1 LGSSASQAI
10 VNGNDF
16 LEITTFEFTLAKCS
30 FYPYQHFVNRR
41 SRIYQDPKAPLGYAG
56 FKSKC
61 IVKNERSCAMSTKKL
76 LALFPT
82 LLLTIILTGC
92 AAEES
97 IEIIPV
103 TVVPPVSYAPTQP
116 PVTLPTVMPTAAPFA
131 TATPYHE
138 VAQQQEPE
146 VRAGEVD
153 DNDKWG
159 EYLEYRR
166 DYRGPFVHDVD
177 ITERYI
183 ITALDQENQPI
194 LDASVT
200 IWDGQYKLW
209 EARTFASGQTL
220 FFPRALSS
228 AQSQTYVVSVNKDGF
243 AYTFEMT
250 RGQIESWVV
259 KLDQYTSQRN
269 RVNLD
274 ILFLLDSTGSMDDE
288 ISALQSSMLSI
299 ADQIDHLRP
308 RPDLR
313 FGLVTYR
320 DRGDA
325 YVIAKVD
332 FTDRVRAFSDQLSQ
346 VRASGG
352 GDYAESLNEAL
363 HTSIYEMD
371 WREEDTIRL
380 IFLVADAPPH
390 LDYGQDFDYAQ
401 DMAVALANGIKIF
414 PIAASGTDDQAEYI
428 FRQMAQFTQARFIF
442 LTYEGPSSSGGE
454 PGDVSTMNV
463 SRYGVQDLD
472 DLVVRLVKDELSHQ
486 QGQ

>member
-1 LGSSASQAI
+1 M
-10 VNGNDF
+10 
-16 LEITTFEFTLAKCS
+16 T
-30 FYPYQHFVNRR
+30 NR
-41 SRIYQDPKAPLGYAG
+41 K
-56 FKSKC
+56 
-61 IVKNERSCAMSTKKL
+61 V
-76 LALFPT
+76 LALVPA

-92 AAEES
+92 AAEKP

-103 TVVPPVSYAPTQP
+103 TVVPPVNYPPTQP
-116 PVTLPTVMPTAAPFA
+116 PVTLPTAMPSAVPFA
-131 TATPYHE
+131 TPTPYGE
-138 VAQQQEPE
+138 VAQQQKPE

-153 DNDKWG
+153 DNEKWR

-166 DYRGPFVHDVD
+166 DYHGPFVHDVD

-183 ITALDQENQPI
+183 ITALDRENQPI

-220 FFPRALSS
+220 FFPRSLSS
-228 AQSQTYVVSVNKDGF
+228 MQSQNYVVSVNKDGF
-243 AYTFEMT
+243 AYTFEMS
-250 RGQIESWVV
+250 RGQQENWVI
-259 KLDQYTSQRN
+259 KLDPYTSQRS

-274 ILFLLDSTGSMDDE
+274 ILFLLDSTGSMNDE

-308 RPDLR
+308 SPDLR

-320 DRGDA
+320 DRGDE
-325 YVIAKVD
+325 YVVAKVD
-332 FTDRVRAFSDQLSQ
+332 FTDHVSAFSDQLSQ

-352 GDYAESLNEAL
+352 GDYPESLNEAL
-363 HTSIYEMD
+363 HASIYEMD

-401 DMAVALANGIKIF
+401 EMAVALANGIKIF

-442 LTYEGPSSSGGE
+442 LTYEGPGSGGE
-454 PGDVSTMNV
+454 PGDVGTMNV
-463 SRYGVQDLD
+463 GSYGVQDLD
-472 DLVVRLVKDELSHQ
+472 DLVIRLVEDELSHQ
-486 QGQ
+486 QSQ

>member
-1 LGSSASQAI
+1 
-10 VNGNDF
+10 
-16 LEITTFEFTLAKCS
+16 
-30 FYPYQHFVNRR
+30 
-41 SRIYQDPKAPLGYAG
+41 
-56 FKSKC
+56 
-61 IVKNERSCAMSTKKL
+61 MSHKKV
-76 LALFPT
+76 LALFPA
-82 LLLTIILTGC
+82 LLLTLILTGC
-92 AAEES
+92 AAEKPM
-97 IEIIPV
+97 EIIPV
-103 TVVPPVSYAPTQP
+103 TVVPPVNYPPTQP
-116 PVTLPTVMPTAAPFA
+116 PVTLPTAMPTAAPFA
-131 TATPYHE
+131 TPTPYRE
-138 VAQQQEPE
+138 VSQQQQPE

-153 DNDKWG
+153 DNENWA

-183 ITALDQENQPI
+183 ITALDAENHPI
-194 LDASVT
+194 LDATVT
-200 IWDGQYKLW
+200 IWDGQYKVW
-209 EARTFASGQTL
+209 EARTFATGQTV
-220 FFPRALSS
+220 FFPRSVGLT
-228 AQSQTYVVSVNKDGF
+228 QSQSFIVSVNKDGV
-243 AYTFEMT
+243 AHTFELP
-250 RGQIESWVV
+250 RGQQESWVV
-259 KLDQYTSQRN
+259 KLDQYSSQRS

-274 ILFLLDSTGSMDDE
+274 VLFLLDSTGSMSDE
-288 ISALQSSMLSI
+288 ISALQSSILSI
-299 ADQIDHLRP
+299 ADQIDHLRS

-325 YVIAKVD
+325 YVVAKVD
-332 FTDRVRAFSDQLSQ
+332 FTDHVRAFSDQLSQ
-346 VRASGG
+346 IRASGG
-352 GDYAESLNEAL
+352 GDYPESLNEAL
-363 HTSIYEMD
+363 YTSIYDMD

-401 DMAVALANGIKIF
+401 EMAVALANGIKIF

-463 SRYGVQDLD
+463 SSYGVQDLD

-486 QGQ
+486 EGQ

>member
-1 LGSSASQAI
+1 M
-10 VNGNDF
+10 
-16 LEITTFEFTLAKCS
+16 T
-30 FYPYQHFVNRR
+30 NR
-41 SRIYQDPKAPLGYAG
+41 K
-56 FKSKC
+56 
-61 IVKNERSCAMSTKKL
+61 V
-76 LALFPT
+76 LALVPA

-92 AAEES
+92 AAEKP

-103 TVVPPVSYAPTQP
+103 TVVPPVNYPPTQP
-116 PVTLPTVMPTAAPFA
+116 PVTLPTAMPSAVPFA
-131 TATPYHE
+131 TPTPYGE
-138 VAQQQEPE
+138 VAQQQKPE

-153 DNDKWG
+153 DNEKWR

-166 DYRGPFVHDVD
+166 DYHGPFVHDVD

-183 ITALDQENQPI
+183 ITALDRENQPI

-220 FFPRALSS
+220 FFPRSLSS
-228 AQSQTYVVSVNKDGF
+228 MQSQNYVVSVNKDGF
-243 AYTFEMT
+243 AYTFEMS
-250 RGQIESWVV
+250 RGQQENWVI
-259 KLDQYTSQRN
+259 KLDPYTSQRS

-274 ILFLLDSTGSMDDE
+274 ILFLLDSTGSMNDE

-308 RPDLR
+308 SPDLR

-320 DRGDA
+320 DRGDE
-325 YVIAKVD
+325 YVVAKVD
-332 FTDRVRAFSDQLSQ
+332 FTDHVSAFSDQLSQ
-346 VRASGG
+346 VRATGG
-352 GDYAESLNEAL
+352 GDYPESLNEAL
-363 HTSIYEMD
+363 HASIYDMD

-401 DMAVALANGIKIF
+401 EMAVALANGIKIF

-442 LTYEGPSSSGGE
+442 LTYEGPGSGGE
-454 PGDVSTMNV
+454 PGDVGAMNV
-463 SRYGVQDLD
+463 GSYGVQDLD
-472 DLVVRLVKDELSHQ
+472 DLVIRLVEDELSHQ
-486 QGQ
+486 QSQ

>member
-1 LGSSASQAI
+1 LHVAA
-10 VNGNDF
+10 
-16 LEITTFEFTLAKCS
+16 EIS
-30 FYPYQHFVNRR
+30 FKITNVGVRYQEGQHFVNGR
-41 SRIYQDPKAPLGYAG
+41 STVYQDPRPSLGYAG
-56 FKSKC
+56 NKSRC
-61 IVKNERSCAMSTKKL
+61 DVKKERSRTMSNRKL
-76 LALFPT
+76 LALVPA

-92 AAEES
+92 AAEKP
-97 IEIIPV
+97 IDIIPV
-103 TVVPPVSYAPTQP
+103 TVVPPVNYPPTQPP
-116 PVTLPTVMPTAAPFA
+116 PVTLPTAMPTAALYA
-131 TATPYHE
+131 TSTPYRE

-153 DNDKWG
+153 DNEKWR

-166 DYRGPFVHDVD
+166 DYRGPIVHDVD
-177 ITERYI
+177 ISERYI
-183 ITALDQENQPI
+183 ITAMDQENQPI

-209 EARTFASGQTL
+209 EARTSASGQTL
-220 FFPRALSS
+220 FFPRSLSS

-243 AYTFEMT
+243 AYTFEMP
-250 RGQIESWVV
+250 RGQQESWVV
-259 KLDQYTSQRN
+259 KLDQYASQRS

-274 ILFLLDSTGSMDDE
+274 ILFLLDSTGSMSDE
-288 ISALQSSMLSI
+288 ISALQTSMLSI

-325 YVIAKVD
+325 YVVAKVD
-332 FTDRVRAFSDQLSQ
+332 FTSHVRAFSDQLGQ
-346 VRASGG
+346 IRAAGG
-352 GDYAESLNEAL
+352 GDYPESLNEAL

-401 DMAVALANGIKIF
+401 EMAVALANGIKIF

-428 FRQMAQFTQARFIF
+428 FRQMAQFTMARFIF
-442 LTYEGPSSSGGE
+442 LTYEGPESGGGE
-454 PGDVSTMNV
+454 PGDVSSMNV
-463 SRYGVQDLD
+463 SSYGVQDLD
-472 DLVVRLVKDELSHQ
+472 DLVVRLVEDELSHQ